1 MKDDQIKQIQD
12 LCWQRIGMME
22 DASSFGDIPHYAF
35 DLYALYYFIMVRNFQ
50 KYFDNFGLQNV
61 DVNNA
66 ARTKE
71 YFNFPKF
78 SIFEQDVA
86 TLLNQMVEGKRRKDG
101 LNGPTTNN
109 QATTN
114 SIRNTDGTYLQ
125 GRGQPP
131 AVIETKKAF
140 G

>member
-12 LCWQRIGMME
+12 LCWQRISIME
-22 DASSFGDIPHYAF
+22 DASSFGDIPNYAF
-35 DLYALYYFIMVRNFQ
+35 DLYSLYYFIMVRNFQ
-50 KYFDNFGLQNV
+50 KYVANFGMQNV

-66 ARTKE
+66 ARAKE

-78 SIFEQDVA
+78 SPFERDVA
-86 TLLNQMVEGKRRKDG
+86 TLLNQMLEGKRRKDNELG
-101 LNGPTTNN
+101 QNN
-109 QATTN
+109 VSTFD
-114 SIRNTDGTYLQ
+114 SIRNTNGANLQ

-131 AVIETKKAF
+131 AVIEVKRAT